1 MKGARKRRHDK
12 RAQQAST
19 MTPRPNP
26 AMQLVAWCMRAAVA
40 KAKAAIAIVQEAPPT
55 TQADRE
61 ALRRDR
67 EVALEQFSAAFLARF
82 RFGSNKFQPHSGS
95 RECARRRRQMAAG
108 LLDFSA
114 SLRCIVRIYQRMA
127 VG

>member
-1 MKGARKRRHDK
+1 
-12 RAQQAST
+12 

-40 KAKAAIAIVQEAPPT
+40 KAKAALAIVQASPPT
-55 TQADRE
+55 TQAERE
-61 ALRRDR
+61 SLRRDR
-67 EVALEQFSAAFLARF
+67 AEALIRYRQEFLHHYRY
-82 RFGSNKFQPHSGS
+82 GSNKFSPHGGP

-114 SLRCIVRIYQRMA
+114 SLRCIGAIQQRN
-127 VG
+127 V